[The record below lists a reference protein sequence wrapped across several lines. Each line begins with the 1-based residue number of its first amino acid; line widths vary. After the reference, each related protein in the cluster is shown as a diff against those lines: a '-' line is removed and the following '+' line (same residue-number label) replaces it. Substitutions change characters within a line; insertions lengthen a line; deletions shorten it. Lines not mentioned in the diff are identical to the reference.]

1 MNKKY
6 FNITIFLIS
15 IIFICIIFPYSSQST
30 FYGDDGFFTLY
41 DEEERLFDILS
52 FQYGH
57 GSGYL
62 GAFINKFLSFKLPI
76 LLDIHPQ
83 EFINTGHNIIKGVFA
98 VFVLLSLTKFIN
110 FYTKS
115 KTCFILC
122 YLFIIGYFLSATIN
136 NGILEIN
143 YAFYRY
149 FFSLLF
155 FSYFWLFLYK
165 NILSKHNNKRK
176 IHIIYPSLCGYILG
190 TSIEISFFLSLFL
203 LVLLIT
209 HNFLLKISEKITNKK
224 FENLKYNLDKYF
236 YIPALALFTAI
247 SLFTSNNGFKEVATD
262 RGMNKISISQELFN
276 EFCDL
281 YLNCCI
287 ENFLIYWIIFIILTI
302 TTLVIAIRKNEL
314 KKWIFPLFLQLA
326 ILCVMFSL
334 ILCGK
339 TYDEATRD
347 RFYLHHANI
356 IFLYKMLILY
366 PVLIY
371 ISYLIKNTRKHF
383 KKLTPII
390 MVIVF
395 ISYGTFS
402 CVKYHQLKEKTKSY
416 YKEFS
421 EIRKNM
427 YISEKMLRFY
437 VLQNQTA
444 ILDEK
449 IINDCCNTWIIFDE
463 EKNYANNRIISS
475 YYPQIYRQ
483 NIKNLGFKL
492 EKNALE
498 KFYEKGGT
506 FTQEELKNLN
516 FEHLKDNDFVLNKK
530 KKVF

>member
-15 IIFICIIFPYSSQST
+15 IILICIIFPYSSQST
-30 FYGDDGFFTLY
+30 FWGDDGLFTLY
-41 DEEERLFDILS
+41 YEEEKLFDILG

-76 LLDIHPQ
+76 LLNIHPQ
-83 EFINTGHNIIKGVFA
+83 EFINTGHNIIKGIFA
-98 VFVLLSLTKFIN
+98 VSVLLSITKFISI
-110 FYTKS
+110 YTKS

-143 YAFYRY
+143 YSFYRY

-165 NILSKHNNKRK
+165 NILSKHNIKR
-176 IHIIYPSLCGYILG
+176 IARIIYPSFCGYILG

-203 LVLLIT
+203 IFLIILYD
-209 HNFLLKISEKITNKK
+209 FSVKISEKITKK
-224 FENLKYNLDKYF
+224 NFESLKYNLNKYF
-236 YIPALALFTAI
+236 YIPALFLFTATI
-247 SLFTSNNGFKEVATD
+247 FFTSNEGFKEVAAD
-262 RGMNKISISQELFN
+262 RGMTKITISQDIIN
-276 EFCDL
+276 EFCNL

-287 ENFLIYWIIFIILTI
+287 KDILIYWIIFIILLI
-302 TTLVIAIRKNEL
+302 TAFIIAIRKSEI
-314 KKWIFPLFLQLA
+314 KKIIFPLFLQFA
-326 ILCVMFSL
+326 IISVMFSL
-334 ILCGK
+334 VLCGK
-339 TYDEATRD
+339 TYDETTRD
-347 RFYLHHANI
+347 RFYLHHQNI

-366 PVLIY
+366 PMLICMSY
-371 ISYLIKNTRKHF
+371 IIKNTRKYF
-383 KKLTPII
+383 KKFIPII
-390 MVIVF
+390 IFIIF

-402 CVKYHQLKEKTKSY
+402 WIKYPQFKEKTKTY
-416 YKEFS
+416 YKEFF

-437 VLQNQTA
+437 TLQNQTA
-444 ILDEK
+444 ILDEE
-449 IINDCCNTWIIFDE
+449 IINNYCHTWIIFGE
-463 EKNYANNRIISS
+463 ENNYIESKIVSS
-475 YYPQIYRQ
+475 YYPQIYGK

-506 FTQEELKNLN
+506 FTEQELNELN
-516 FEHLKDNDFVLNKK
+516 FEHLKDVDFVLNKK
-530 KKVF
+530 EEG